1 MRFRIIRASNEAKKP
16 CKEAYKGTREIYF
29 KGNVIIDDC
38 WYIDINSLEE
48 LLKLIKKYGDLIIQ
62 KEDDNNK
69 KLLIMIYDDYIEGVY

>member
-1 MRFRIIRASNEAKKP
+1 MRFRITRASNDTKKP

-29 KGNVIIDDC
+29 KDKFIIDDC

-62 KEDDNNK
+62 EDDNIKNP
-69 KLLIMIYDDYIEGVY
+69 LIMIYDDYIEP

>member
-1 MRFRIIRASNEAKKP
+1 MRFRIIRASNDIKKP
-16 CKEAYKGTREIYF
+16 CKEAYKGTREIEF
-29 KGNVIIDDC
+29 RGNVIIDDC

-69 KLLIMIYDDYIEGVY
+69 NFLIMIYDDYIEP

>member
-1 MRFRIIRASNEAKKP
+1 MRFRIIRASNDTKKP

-29 KGNVIIDDC
+29 KDNFITDDC

-62 KEDDNNK
+62 EDDNNK
-69 KLLIMIYDDYIEGVY
+69 NFLIMIYDDYIEP